1 MYKHEILSNEQE
13 FVSNLSEKES
23 AIYLFDEA
31 TEQKLAAINDFQVSE
46 FLGIARVLNEL
57 HELHESYNAGLD
69 FVYALP
75 NETPEQQKT
84 YDLADKLLEAQ
95 LRMTI
100 AIGEQ
105 ATTIDL
111 AYDEDM
117 CDTIYRMLGD
127 LKMQAFNNIYN
138 YSPAVEQLEKI

>member
-1 MYKHEILSNEQE
+1 MYKHEILRNEQE

-105 ATTIDL
+105 ATTVDL
-111 AYDEDM
+111 TCMDM
-117 CDTIYRMLGD
+117 CDTIYRMLSD
-127 LKMQAFNNIYN
+127 LKMLAFDNIYN
-138 YSPAVEQLEKI
+138 YSTAVEQLEKI